1 MVFLGLA
8 FKSLISRRG
17 SVVLTCLAMTVSI
30 FVILGVEHIR
40 TQAKESF
47 YNTVSGADL
56 IVGARTGSANLLLYS
71 VFRIGSATNNVSW
84 ESYSDITA
92 DDRVKWAIPISLG
105 DSHKGYRVMG
115 TTLSYF
121 EHYSYGKKR
130 NLKFANG
137 KPFHDL
143 FDVVLGSQVAK
154 NLGYGIGDQIT
165 LAHGIGKTSFSMHDD
180 KPFRIS
186 GILAPTGT
194 PVDQTLHVSLQGIE
208 AIHLDWQPG
217 SRKSGPEVNSL
228 VKEDLAIKSITAFIL
243 GLKSRMTTF
252 EVQREINEFSKE
264 PLLAILPGVALAE
277 LWEMVNIL
285 EGVLQLISY
294 LILFSALLG
303 LAAMLLASMREREQ
317 EIKLFRAIGA
327 SPSFLF
333 VLIQVEALIICGS
346 SILIG
351 SACLL
356 LGLGV
361 TKEKLSANFGLY
373 VEANIFSTNS
383 VLLLSLVVIATV
395 AVASIPSLGAYKQ
408 ARSVT

>member
-1 MVFLGLA
+1 MVFLRLA

-40 TQAKESF
+40 NQAKESF

-56 IVGARTGSANLLLYS
+56 IVGARTGSTNLLLYS

-84 ESYSDITA
+84 ESYLDITA
-92 DDRVKWAIPISLG
+92 DGRVKWAIPISLG
-105 DSHKGYRVMG
+105 DSHMGYRVMG

-121 EHYSYGKKR
+121 EHFSYGKKR
-130 NLKFANG
+130 NLKFTNG
-137 KPFHDL
+137 KPFNDL
-143 FDVVLGSQVAK
+143 FEVVLGAQVAK
-154 NLGYGIGDQIT
+154 KLGYEIGDPIT

-180 KPFRIS
+180 KPFRVS

-217 SRKSGPEVNSL
+217 SRKSEQEV
-228 VKEDLAIKSITAFIL
+228 KPIKEEDLAIQSVTAFVL

-252 EVQREINEFSKE
+252 EVQREINEYSQE
-264 PLLAILPGVALAE
+264 PLLAILPGVALAQ
-277 LWEMVNIL
+277 LWEMINIL

-294 LILFSALLG
+294 LILFSSLLG

-327 SPSFLF
+327 SPGFLF
-333 VLIQVEALIICGS
+333 VLIQLEALIICGF

-356 LGLGV
+356 LCLGL
-361 TKEKLSANFGLY
+361 TKEMLSANFGLY
-373 VEANIFSTNS
+373 VEANIFSINS
-383 VLLLSLVVIATV
+383 VLLLSLVVIATF

-408 ARSVT
+408 ARSLT

>member
-1 MVFLGLA
+1 M
-8 FKSLISRRG
+8 
-17 SVVLTCLAMTVSI
+17 
-30 FVILGVEHIR
+30 
-40 TQAKESF
+40 Q
-47 YNTVSGADL
+47 
-56 IVGARTGSANLLLYS
+56 
-71 VFRIGSATNNVSW
+71 
-84 ESYSDITA
+84 
-92 DDRVKWAIPISLG
+92 
-105 DSHKGYRVMG
+105 
-115 TTLSYF
+115 
-121 EHYSYGKKR
+121 
-130 NLKFANG
+130 
-137 KPFHDL
+137 
-143 FDVVLGSQVAK
+143 
-154 NLGYGIGDQIT
+154 
-165 LAHGIGKTSFSMHDD
+165 
-180 KPFRIS
+180 
-186 GILAPTGT
+186 
-194 PVDQTLHVSLQGIE
+194 
-208 AIHLDWQPG
+208 
-217 SRKSGPEVNSL
+217 
-228 VKEDLAIKSITAFIL
+228 EDLAIKSVTAFIL

-252 EVQREINEFSKE
+252 EVQRAINEFSQE

-277 LWEMVNIL
+277 LWEMINIL